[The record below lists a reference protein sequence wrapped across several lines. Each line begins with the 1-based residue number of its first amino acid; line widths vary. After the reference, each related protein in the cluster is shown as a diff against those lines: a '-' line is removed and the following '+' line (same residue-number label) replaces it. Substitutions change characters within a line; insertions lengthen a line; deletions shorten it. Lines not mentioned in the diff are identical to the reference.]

1 MRIALS
7 GYYGFDNAGDEALLS
22 AITMSLKRIHP
33 GLEFLVLS
41 GNPQK
46 TAHLHGVQAVYYMNP
61 WQVFRGLLSSDL
73 LISGGGSIFQDVTSG
88 RSLVYYISV
97 VALAKLLG
105 KPVIF
110 YAQGVG
116 PINRPLSKLLMR
128 LVANRVDLITLRD
141 QDSLQLLREIGV
153 NQPEIRVTSD
163 PVFALTPL
171 EEDYEAVDI
180 KLAQLIDLRKPV
192 IGVSVRQWSALEGYQ
207 PELAHCL
214 DDLIDQGYQVLFIPM
229 SYPDDVEESTRVVNL
244 MEKPAT
250 VLAQDLNSRQHLA
263 LISRMNFIIGM
274 RLHSL
279 VFAASMGIPFAG
291 ISYDPKVDAF
301 LKQFS
306 IKPLPL
312 QYDEMKEQIQQS
324 IDDHQLRD
332 RIAEGALGLRDQAE
346 ENARL
351 ALSLLDSKEEVNQKA
366 PESEPGE
373 VMVLPVAEPESPT
386 PALSPEDNRTG
397 RTFIGVSAVIFL
409 SKLLGFARDIFFA
422 SVFGTTIL
430 ADLFQVIFSFPSLL
444 FSSIGTALSSVN
456 IPTLTGFLKNRTR
469 EERNQYFSRLMAQL
483 TLWSTLL
490 AIVGIIFAPAITRV
504 IAPGIS
510 PSVQYIAIMLTR
522 IMMPT
527 LLFVNLTYVTAGILQ
542 VHGYFLRSAA
552 ISIPFNILIILALWL
567 RGDDIILFSYVTTI
581 GWLLQFLIQLPV
593 LRREQYP
600 FPRILGKT
608 HEVAVTLQKLVPV
621 LLGNSLLQLCLI
633 IDRSFF
639 GTQLGEGSAA
649 ALSFG
654 GNLFVTITSVFVV
667 AMTTVVF
674 PRLSRYALERD
685 FAGVRELLAIAFK
698 ILLLILVPYLV
709 LVITYSQE
717 IITLVYERGAFT
729 SQSTSM
735 TAQAFL
741 FYSFAVVGYVGQEI
755 FNRVFYA
762 LKKFMVPM
770 QVSLVCL
777 VISVMGNL
785 LLYPWGIIGL
795 SGSTAFA
802 MLVYGIIMAAL
813 AHRELGGL
821 YLGQVVPYGARLLI
835 PVLGMLGV
843 IWGFDYML
851 SGGGL
856 LMGFL
861 VPAALSGIVYL
872 GLAYIFR
879 LLDVFRLREAS

>member
-22 AITMSLKRIHP
+22 AITMSLKRLRP
-33 GLEFLVLS
+33 DLEFLVFS

-46 TAHLHGVQAVYYMNP
+46 TQRLHGVEAVYYMHP
-61 WQVFRGLLSSDL
+61 LQVLRGLLRSDL

-88 RSLVYYISV
+88 RSLAYYISV

-116 PINRPLSKLLMR
+116 PINRPLSRLLMR

-141 QDSLQLLREIGV
+141 EDSWQLLREIGV
-153 NQPEIRVTSD
+153 IRPEIRVTSD
-163 PVFALTPL
+163 PVFALRPL
-171 EEDYEAVDI
+171 PQDYESVDT
-180 KLAQLIDLRKPV
+180 KLAEIIDPDKPV
-192 IGVSVRQWSALEGYQ
+192 IGVSVRQWPALEGYQ
-207 PELAHCL
+207 PELACCL
-214 DDLIDQGYQVLFIPM
+214 DELALQGYQILFIPM
-229 SYPDDVEESTRVVNL
+229 AYPDDLAASQRVASF
-244 MEKPAT
+244 MKRPA
-250 VLAQDLNSRQHLA
+250 VLLDEDLSSREHLA

-274 RLHSL
+274 RLHAL
-279 VFAASMGIPFAG
+279 VFAASMGVPFAG

-301 LKQFS
+301 LKQFRLR
-306 IKPLPL
+306 PLPL
-312 QYDEMKEQIQQS
+312 QHEEMKKQTEQLIN
-324 IDDHQLRD
+324 DDQLRH
-332 RIAEGALGLRDQAE
+332 RIAEASSGLRHQAE

-351 ALSLLDSKEEVNQKA
+351 ALGLLEEEATTPQPEQPVEVIEPPA
-366 PESEPGE
+366 PDPQPE
-373 VMVLPVAEPESPT
+373 V
-386 PALSPEDNRTG
+386 NRTG

-409 SKLLGFARDIFFA
+409 AKLLGFARDIFFA
-422 SVFGTTIL
+422 SVFGTTIF

-456 IPTLTGFLKNRTR
+456 IPTLTGFLKNRTQ

-483 TLWSTLL
+483 TLWSTII
-490 AIVGIIFAPAITRV
+490 AIVGIIFAPAIARI

-510 PSVQYIAIMLTR
+510 ASAQSIAVVLTR

-542 VHGYFLRSAA
+542 VHGHFMRSAA
-552 ISIPFNILIILALWL
+552 ISIPFNILIILALLL

-593 LRREQYP
+593 LRQEKYP

-608 HEVAVTLQKLVPV
+608 QEVVATLQKLVPV

-633 IDRSFF
+633 MDRSFF

-654 GNLFVTITSVFVV
+654 GNLFVTITSVFIV

-685 FAGVRELLAIAFK
+685 FAGVRELLAIVFK

-709 LVITYSQE
+709 LVVTYNKE
-717 IITLVYERGAFT
+717 IIALVYERGAFT
-729 SQSTSM
+729 SQSTQM

-762 LKKFMVPM
+762 LKKFKVPM

-777 VISVMGNL
+777 TINVLGNIL
-785 LLYPWGIIGL
+785 MVASWGLIGL
-795 SGSTAFA
+795 SAATALA
-802 MLVYGIIMAAL
+802 MLVYAIIMAVL

-821 YLGQVVPYGARLLI
+821 SLGQVLPYAARLLI
-835 PVLGMLGV
+835 PVLGMVAV
-843 IWGFDYML
+843 IRGFAYL
-851 SGGGL
+851 LPGEGW

-872 GLAYIFR
+872 GLAYPLK
-879 LLDVFRLREAS
+879 LLEVFRLREAS

>member
-22 AITMSLKRIHP
+22 AITMSLKRLRP
-33 GLEFLVLS
+33 DLEFLVFS

-46 TAHLHGVQAVYYMNP
+46 TQRLHGVEAVYYMHP
-61 WQVFRGLLSSDL
+61 LQVLRGLLRSDL

-88 RSLVYYISV
+88 RSLAYYISV

-116 PINRPLSKLLMR
+116 PINRPLSRLLMR

-141 QDSLQLLREIGV
+141 EDSWQLLREIGV
-153 NQPEIRVTSD
+153 NRPEIRVTSD
-163 PVFALTPL
+163 PVFALRPL
-171 EEDYEAVDI
+171 PQDYESVDT
-180 KLAQLIDLRKPV
+180 KLAEIINPDKPV
-192 IGVSVRQWSALEGYQ
+192 LGVSVRQWPALEGYQ
-207 PELAHCL
+207 PELACCL
-214 DDLIDQGYQVLFIPM
+214 DELALQGYQILFIPM
-229 SYPDDVEESTRVVNL
+229 AYPDDLAASQRVASF
-244 MEKPAT
+244 MKRPA
-250 VLAQDLNSRQHLA
+250 VLLDEDLSSREHLA

-274 RLHSL
+274 RLHAL
-279 VFAASMGIPFAG
+279 VFAASMGVPFAG

-301 LKQFS
+301 LKQFRLR
-306 IKPLPL
+306 PLPL
-312 QYDEMKEQIQQS
+312 QHEEMKKQTEQLIN
-324 IDDHQLRD
+324 DDQLRH
-332 RIAEGALGLRDQAE
+332 RIAEASSGLRHQAE

-351 ALSLLDSKEEVNQKA
+351 ALGLLEEEATTPQPEQPVEVIEPPA
-366 PESEPGE
+366 PDPQPE
-373 VMVLPVAEPESPT
+373 V
-386 PALSPEDNRTG
+386 NRTG

-409 SKLLGFARDIFFA
+409 AKLLGFARDIFFA
-422 SVFGTTIL
+422 SVFGTTIF

-456 IPTLTGFLKNRTR
+456 IPTLTGFLKNRTQ

-483 TLWSTLL
+483 TLWSTII
-490 AIVGIIFAPAITRV
+490 AIVGIIFAPAIARI

-510 PSVQYIAIMLTR
+510 ASAQSIAVVLTR

-542 VHGYFLRSAA
+542 VHGHFMRSAA
-552 ISIPFNILIILALWL
+552 ISIPFNILIILALLL

-593 LRREQYP
+593 LRQEKYP

-608 HEVAVTLQKLVPV
+608 QEVVATLQKLVPV

-633 IDRSFF
+633 MDRSFF

-654 GNLFVTITSVFVV
+654 GNLFVTITSVFIV

-685 FAGVRELLAIAFK
+685 FAGVRELLAIVFK

-709 LVITYSQE
+709 LVVTYNKE
-717 IITLVYERGAFT
+717 IIALVYERGAFT
-729 SQSTSM
+729 SQSTQM

-762 LKKFMVPM
+762 LKKFKVPM

-777 VISVMGNL
+777 TINVLGNIL
-785 LLYPWGIIGL
+785 MVASWGLIGL
-795 SGSTAFA
+795 SAATALA
-802 MLVYGIIMAAL
+802 MLVYAIIMAVL

-821 YLGQVVPYGARLLI
+821 SLGQVLPYAARLLI
-835 PVLGMLGV
+835 PVLGMVAV
-843 IWGFDYML
+843 IRGFAYL
-851 SGGGL
+851 LPGEGW

-872 GLAYIFR
+872 GLAYPLK
-879 LLDVFRLREAS
+879 LLEVFRLREAS

>member
-22 AITMSLKRIHP
+22 AITMSLKRLHP
-33 GLEFLVLS
+33 DLEFLVLS

-46 TAHLHGVQAVYYMNP
+46 TAHLHGVQAIYYMNP
-61 WQVFRGLLSSDL
+61 FQVLRGLLSSDL

-88 RSLVYYISV
+88 RSLAYYISV

-116 PINRPLSKLLMR
+116 PINRPLSKVLMR

-141 QDSLQLLREIGV
+141 QDSLELLRDIGV

-171 EEDYEAVDI
+171 EEDFEVVDI
-180 KLAQLIDLRKPV
+180 KLAQLMDPQKPV

-214 DDLIDQGYQVLFIPM
+214 DDLIEQGYQVLFIPM
-229 SYPDDVEESTRVVNL
+229 AYPDDVEESRRVASL
-244 MEKPAT
+244 MEQPAT
-250 VLAQDLNSRQHLA
+250 VLDQDLNSRQHLA

-279 VFAASMGIPFAG
+279 VFAASMGTPFAG
-291 ISYDPKVDAF
+291 ISYDPKVEAF

-306 IKPLPL
+306 IQPLPL
-312 QYDEMKEQIQQS
+312 QYEEMKEQIDLLTS
-324 IDDHQLRD
+324 DHQLRD
-332 RIAEGALGLRDQAE
+332 RIAEESLGLRDQAE

-351 ALSLLDSKEEVNQKA
+351 ALSLLDTEEQVIQPA
-366 PESEPGE
+366 PVSEPGDE
-373 VMVLPVAEPESPT
+373 EDLPVAELEPPSPARQPE
-386 PALSPEDNRTG
+386 ENRTG

-409 SKLLGFARDIFFA
+409 AKLLGFARDIFFA

-430 ADLFQVIFSFPSLL
+430 TDLFQVIFSFPSLL

-456 IPTLTGFLKNRTR
+456 IPTLTGFLKERTR
-469 EERNQYFSRLMAQL
+469 EERNQYFSLLMAQL
-483 TLWSTLL
+483 TLWSTII
-490 AIVGIIFAPAITRV
+490 AIVGIIFAPVITRI

-510 PSVQYIAIMLTR
+510 DSAQHIAVLLTR

-527 LLFVNLTYVTAGILQ
+527 LVFVNLTYVAAGILQ

-552 ISIPFNILIILALWL
+552 ISIPFNILIILALYL

-581 GWLLQFLIQLPV
+581 GWLLQFLIQVPV

-600 FPRILGKT
+600 FPRSLGRGQYQVV
-608 HEVAVTLQKLVPV
+608 ETLKKLVPV

-633 IDRSFF
+633 IDRSF
-639 GTQLGEGSAA
+639 GTHLGEGSTA

-654 GNLFVTITSVFVV
+654 GNLFVTITSVFIV

-674 PRLSRYALERD
+674 PRLSRFALEHD
-685 FAGVRELLAIAFK
+685 FAGVRELLATVFK

-709 LVITYSQE
+709 LVVTYNQE
-717 IITLVYERGAFT
+717 IIALVYERGAFT
-729 SQSTSM
+729 SHSTNM

-762 LKKFMVPM
+762 LKQFQVPM
-770 QVSLVCL
+770 RVSLVCL
-777 VISVMGNL
+777 VINVAGNL
-785 LLYPWGIIGL
+785 LLSPWGLIGL
-795 SGSTAFA
+795 SASTALA
-802 MLVYGIIMAAL
+802 MLVYGIIMAFL
-813 AHRELGGL
+813 AHRQLGGL
-821 YLGQVVPYGARLLI
+821 SLGEVLPYGARLLI

-851 SGGGL
+851 PGGGL

-872 GLAYIFR
+872 GLAYILR

>member
-22 AITMSLKRIHP
+22 AITMSLKRLHP

-46 TAHLHGVQAVYYMNP
+46 TARLHGVQAIYYMHP
-61 WQVFRGLLSSDL
+61 LKVLRGLLHSDL

-88 RSLVYYISV
+88 RSLAYYISV

-141 QDSLQLLREIGV
+141 EDSRQLLREIGV
-153 NQPEIRVTSD
+153 NRPEIQVTSD

-171 EEDYEAVDI
+171 EQDYAVVDT
-180 KLAQLIDLRKPV
+180 KLAQLVNSDQPV

-207 PELAHCL
+207 PELARCL
-214 DDLIDQGYQVLFIPM
+214 DGLVEQGYQVLFIPLA
-229 SYPDDVEESTRVVNL
+229 YPDDVQESQRVASL
-244 MEKPAT
+244 MERPAA
-250 VLAQDLNSRQHLA
+250 LLDQDLNSREHLA

-279 VFAASMGIPFAG
+279 VFAASMGVPFAG

-301 LKQFS
+301 LKQFNLN
-306 IKPLPL
+306 PLPR
-312 QYDEMKEQIQQS
+312 QHEEMHQQTEQLIN
-324 IDDHQLRD
+324 DDQLRHRIADASVGLRD
-332 RIAEGALGLRDQAE
+332 RAE

-351 ALSLLDSKEEVNQKA
+351 ALGLLDIEETEAQPAA
-366 PESEPGE
+366 PVEETE
-373 VMVLPVAEPESPT
+373 Y
-386 PALSPEDNRTG
+386 PAADPQPDVDRTG

-469 EERNQYFSRLMAQL
+469 EERNQYYSRLMAQL
-483 TLWSTLL
+483 TLWSTII
-490 AIVGIIFAPAITRV
+490 AIVGIIFAPALTRI
-504 IAPGIS
+504 IAPGINES
-510 PSVQYIAIMLTR
+510 AQHIAVLLTR

-552 ISIPFNILIILALWL
+552 ISIPFNILIILALYL
-567 RGDDIILFSYVTTI
+567 RGDDIVLFSYVTTV

-593 LRREQYP
+593 LRKERYP
-600 FPRILGKT
+600 FPRSFGKSRAM
-608 HEVAVTLQKLVPV
+608 VATLQKLLPV

-654 GNLFVTITSVFVV
+654 GNLFVTITSVFIV
-667 AMTTVVF
+667 AMSTVVF
-674 PRLSRYALERD
+674 PRLSRFALEHD
-685 FAGVRELLAIAFK
+685 FAGVRELLAIVFK
-698 ILLLILVPYLV
+698 ILLLILVPYLI
-709 LVITYSQE
+709 LVITYNQE
-717 IITLVYERGAFT
+717 IIALVYERGAFT
-729 SQSTSM
+729 SRSTQM
-735 TAQAFL
+735 TSQAFL
-741 FYSFAVVGYVGQEI
+741 FYSFAVVGYVAQEI

-762 LKKFMVPM
+762 LKRFKIPM

-777 VISVMGNL
+777 LINIVGNML
-785 LLYPWGIIGL
+785 LMPWGIIGL
-795 SGSTAFA
+795 SASTAVA
-802 MLVYGIIMAAL
+802 MLVYGIIMTLL

-821 YLGQVVPYGARLLI
+821 SLGQVLPYAARLLI
-835 PVLGMLGV
+835 PVLGMLAV
-843 IWGFDYML
+843 IEGFQY
-851 SGGGL
+851 GL
-856 LMGFL
+856 PGQGWLLGFL
-861 VPAALSGIVYL
+861 VPAAVSGVVYL
-872 GLAYIFR
+872 GLAYILR
-879 LLDVFRLREAS
+879 LLDVFRLRGAS

>member
-22 AITMSLKRIHP
+22 AITMSLKRLRP
-33 GLEFLVLS
+33 DLEFLVFS

-46 TAHLHGVQAVYYMNP
+46 TQRLHGVEAVYYMHP
-61 WQVFRGLLSSDL
+61 LQVLRGLLRSDL

-88 RSLVYYISV
+88 RSLAYYISV

-116 PINRPLSKLLMR
+116 PINRPLSRLLMR

-141 QDSLQLLREIGV
+141 EDSWQLLREIGV
-153 NQPEIRVTSD
+153 IRPEIRVTSD
-163 PVFALTPL
+163 PVFALRPL
-171 EEDYEAVDI
+171 PQDYESVDT
-180 KLAQLIDLRKPV
+180 KLAEIINPDKPV
-192 IGVSVRQWSALEGYQ
+192 LGVSVRQWPALEGYQ
-207 PELAHCL
+207 PELARCL
-214 DDLIDQGYQVLFIPM
+214 DELALQGYQILFIPM
-229 SYPDDVEESTRVVNL
+229 AYPDDLAASQRVASF
-244 MEKPAT
+244 MERPA
-250 VLAQDLNSRQHLA
+250 VLLDEDLSSREHLA

-274 RLHSL
+274 RLHAL
-279 VFAASMGIPFAG
+279 VFAASMGVPFAG

-301 LKQFS
+301 LKQFRLS
-306 IKPLPL
+306 PLPL
-312 QYDEMKEQIQQS
+312 QHEEMKKQTEQLIN
-324 IDDHQLRD
+324 DDQLRH
-332 RIAEGALGLRDQAE
+332 RIAEASSGLRHQAE

-351 ALSLLDSKEEVNQKA
+351 ALGLLEEEATTPQPEQPVEVIEPPA
-366 PESEPGE
+366 PDPQPE
-373 VMVLPVAEPESPT
+373 V
-386 PALSPEDNRTG
+386 NRTG

-409 SKLLGFARDIFFA
+409 AKLLGFARDIFFA
-422 SVFGTTIL
+422 SVFGTTIF

-456 IPTLTGFLKNRTR
+456 IPTLTGFLKNRTQ

-483 TLWSTLL
+483 TLWSTII
-490 AIVGIIFAPAITRV
+490 AIVGIIFAPAIARI

-510 PSVQYIAIMLTR
+510 ASAQSIAVVLTR

-542 VHGYFLRSAA
+542 VHGHFMRSAA
-552 ISIPFNILIILALWL
+552 ISIPFNILIILALLL

-593 LRREQYP
+593 LRQEKYP

-608 HEVAVTLQKLVPV
+608 QEVVATLQKLVPV

-633 IDRSFF
+633 MDRSFF

-654 GNLFVTITSVFVV
+654 GNLFVTITSVFIV

-685 FAGVRELLAIAFK
+685 FAGVRELLAIVFK

-709 LVITYSQE
+709 LVVTYNKE
-717 IITLVYERGAFT
+717 IIALVYERGAFT
-729 SQSTSM
+729 SQSTQM

-762 LKKFMVPM
+762 LKKFKVPM

-777 VISVMGNL
+777 TINVLGNIL
-785 LLYPWGIIGL
+785 MVASWGLIGL
-795 SGSTAFA
+795 SAATALA
-802 MLVYGIIMAAL
+802 MLVYAIIMAVL

-821 YLGQVVPYGARLLI
+821 SLGQVLPYAARLLI
-835 PVLGMLGV
+835 PVLGMVAV
-843 IWGFDYML
+843 IRGFAYL
-851 SGGGL
+851 LPGEGW

-861 VPAALSGIVYL
+861 VPAALSGIIYL
-872 GLAYIFR
+872 GLAYPLK
-879 LLDVFRLREAS
+879 LLEVFRLREAS